1 MSKSL
6 LVKIP
11 KFSKDTT
18 GLNCELEAKITSHE
32 GFWYI
37 EELFLGEVDISQIVS
52 EEWLDNLLPRLIKK
66 ATNEIKQEIAE
77 RNDDDEYFQD

>member
-6 LVKIP
+6 LVVIP
-11 KFSKDTT
+11 KFGKDKA
-18 GLNCELEAKITSHE
+18 GLICELEAKITSHE
-32 GFWYI
+32 GFWYV

-52 EEWLDNLLPRLIKK
+52 EEGLNNLLPRLIKK

-77 RNDDDEYFQD
+77 RNDEDEYFQD